1 MQAVLL
7 IGLQAS
13 GKSTF
18 YKNRLADT
26 HIRLNL
32 DMLRTRH
39 REQVILRA
47 CLDAKQPFAIDNTN
61 PTRHDR
67 ALYITAAREHKFRIT
82 GYFFRSVLADCLAR
96 NNARQSPVARPGVL
110 GTHARLELPS
120 ADEGFDELF
129 FVSINPEGD
138 FDISPWIAPAPAPP
152 QPPSSPEPAQ

>member
-1 MQAVLL
+1 MHAVLL

-18 YKNRLADT
+18 YKTRLAET

-39 REQVILRA
+39 REQLLLKA
-47 CLDAKQPFAIDNTN
+47 CLDAKQPFVIDNTN

-82 GYFFRSVLADCLAR
+82 GYYFRSVLADCLAR
-96 NNARQSPVARPGVL
+96 NNARPSPVPRPGVL

-129 FVSINPEGD
+129 FVSTNPEGN
-138 FDISPWIAPAPAPP
+138 FHISPWIAATAPLPP
-152 QPPSSPEPAQ
+152 PPSSPERAP